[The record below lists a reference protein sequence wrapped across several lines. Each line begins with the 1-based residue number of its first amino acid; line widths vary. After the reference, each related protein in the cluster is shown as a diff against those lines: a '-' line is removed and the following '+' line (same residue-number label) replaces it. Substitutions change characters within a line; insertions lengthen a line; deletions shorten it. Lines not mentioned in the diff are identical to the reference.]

1 MRHVNS
7 AKEQISAIRTTIK
20 VGKSAD
26 PGGNMLGFEPMV
38 NQRLLPPTFPRY
50 TEIRTKEATVEYLA
64 KLFDRLTLATQ
75 VSTLNTY
82 VSALEFFMEFGRSS
96 PCVLSRSISQLL
108 YTPLYP
114 SPQNQAARLSGP
126 LPAFQDLLK
135 EACKS
140 FIAPLALTMKTAPFN
155 TQQVKD

>member
-1 MRHVNS
+1 
-7 AKEQISAIRTTIK
+7 
-20 VGKSAD
+20 
-26 PGGNMLGFEPMV
+26 
-38 NQRLLPPTFPRY
+38 
-50 TEIRTKEATVEYLA
+50 
-64 KLFDRLTLATQ
+64 
-75 VSTLNTY
+75 
-82 VSALEFFMEFGRSS
+82 MEFGRSS

-126 LPAFQDLLK
+126 LPAFQVCCICFSSTPILANSINFQDLLK

-155 TQQVKD
+155 TQQVKDGVETFFSQWCRPMGLLLQVIMDLDCS

>member
-1 MRHVNS
+1 M
-7 AKEQISAIRTTIK
+7 
-20 VGKSAD
+20 KSTYHQESL
-26 PGGNMLGFEPMV
+26 PNV
-38 NQRLLPPTFPRY
+38 LLCS
-50 TEIRTKEATVEYLA
+50 
-64 KLFDRLTLATQ
+64 LFQ
-75 VSTLNTY
+75 
-82 VSALEFFMEFGRSS
+82 EFYMEFGRSS

-155 TQQVKD
+155 TQQVKDGVETF